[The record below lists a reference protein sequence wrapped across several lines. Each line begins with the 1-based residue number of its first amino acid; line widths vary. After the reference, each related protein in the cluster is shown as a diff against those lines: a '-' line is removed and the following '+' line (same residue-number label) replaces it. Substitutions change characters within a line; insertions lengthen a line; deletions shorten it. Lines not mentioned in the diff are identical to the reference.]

1 MWNHRS
7 TSKTR
12 DSGVHLAFLLR
23 LLSYADAWTAPRP
36 NPLDKD
42 PLSSSETSCP
52 GTDIWNHFRDFSSST
67 PTQNSF
73 NRSHLRTQTP
83 ASSEIPTVD
92 SEKLGSLRQTALLT
106 ASSTGLNCNL
116 CGCWMTVHPEGFRM
130 KNRMRHS
137 VLWTSWPLFSYTP
150 TSGKGS
156 VTPDSCIFPHTEKHE
171 NDLRVISD
179 LCVSQ

>member
-1 MWNHRS
+1 MQIHEQLRGPTLWTKAPQIVLRFHALGQRS
-7 TSKTR
+7 
-12 DSGVHLAFLLR
+12 A
-23 LLSYADAWTAPRP
+23 
-36 NPLDKD
+36 N
-42 PLSSSETSCP
+42 SSDC
-52 GTDIWNHFRDFSSST
+52 SSWT
-67 PTQNSF
+67 PTPNSS
-73 NRSHLRTQTP
+73 NRSHLRTQMHS
-83 ASSEIPTVD
+83 SSEIPTVD

-106 ASSTGLNCNL
+106 ASSTGLNCKL
-116 CGCWMTVHPEGFRM
+116 CGCWMTVHPEGFRT

-179 LCVSQ
+179 LCVS